1 MSEVSTDKKLKG
13 KDLITIGIFS
23 AIYFVI
29 NFAFMLLG
37 GIHPVLWMLMPG
49 FIAVFAGIPFMLMVA
64 KVQKPGAVFLMGLIT
79 ALIYF
84 ATGQFTLVILIS
96 MASTCILAEVVRMV
110 TKYNSFKGNS
120 IAYVIFSLGMVGS
133 PFPSGCLRPYFLAQ
147 ITEQGMP
154 ADYVAAVEA
163 LSSNAMLIVL
173 LLLQSSVYH
182 RRIYCQRSVQKAL
195 CKGRNC
201 VMNGEGKKHTLR
213 FDPRTELLLL
223 VLANIVA
230 FTQHSVWVEITWV
243 IFLLLLIVACGC
255 QKSAGKL
262 AIAFGI
268 CLALQYYVFPN
279 GPKILASSFTIIV
292 SYARKIFPC
301 LIVGT
306 MVLQKTP
313 VRELMVALR
322 KWHITQGLIIPLSV
336 TVRYFPALK
345 EETGYI
351 RDAMKLRNIHGVQK
365 IECLLVPTMISA
377 TTTAEELS
385 AAAVTRGIENPAPK
399 TSMIEMKLGVQDFLC
414 LAAGLIFCVIS
425 ITVG

>member
-1 MSEVSTDKKLKG
+1 MGQIQT
-13 KDLITIGIFS
+13 
-23 AIYFVI
+23 
-29 NFAFMLLG
+29 
-37 GIHPVLWMLMPG
+37 
-49 FIAVFAGIPFMLMVA
+49 LMV
-64 KVQKPGAVFLMGLIT
+64 
-79 ALIYF
+79 Y
-84 ATGQFTLVILIS
+84 TLCDVRL
-96 MASTCILAEVVRMV
+96 VVR
-110 TKYNSFKGNS
+110 
-120 IAYVIFSLGMVGS
+120 AYV
-133 PFPSGCLRPYFLAQ
+133 
-147 ITEQGMP
+147 
-154 ADYVAAVEA
+154 
-163 LSSNAMLIVL
+163 
-173 LLLQSSVYH
+173 
-182 RRIYCQRSVQKAL
+182 
-195 CKGRNC
+195 
-201 VMNGEGKKHTLR
+201 
-213 FDPRTELLLL
+213 
-223 VLANIVA
+223 VA
-230 FTQHSVWVEITWV
+230 FTQHSVIVEIAGV
-243 IFLLLLIVACGC
+243 VFLRQLIFACRCLI
-255 QKSAGKL
+255 SAVKL

-268 CLALQYYVFPN
+268 SLALQYYVFPN

-322 KWHITQGLIIPLSV
+322 KWHIPQGLIIPLSV

-365 IECLLVPTMISA
+365 IECLLVPIMISA

-399 TSMIEMKLGVQDFLC
+399 TSMIEMKFGVQDFLC